1 MAWKLFAKNQWSKI
15 LKVRNLSLKLN
26 QKKIFENISFDIKI
40 AKSLMIMGESGV
52 GKSLLGKS
60 LIRLLDPKF
69 EISADEWSFNEVS
82 VLNLN
87 QNELRAFRSKV
98 GLVLQDAELSLY
110 PYLDIGNLFHLILKT
125 HTKLNRKDH
134 KRYAFDLLEKLG
146 FDDIDLLWHSYA
158 NELSL
163 GMARR
168 VSLALTLLSKPQI
181 LICDEIT
188 ASLDKENVQKI
199 IQILKELKNTLGLV
213 CITHDLNLV
222 NSLADEVLFLEKNQ
236 AQLFKADEFLRIY
249 HA

>member
-1 MAWKLFAKNQWSKI
+1 M
-15 LKVRNLSLKLN
+15 KVRNLSLKLN

-40 AKSLMIMGESGV
+40 AKSLMIVGESGV

-69 EISADEWSFNEVS
+69 EINADEWSFNEVS
-82 VLNLN
+82 VFNLN

-98 GLVLQDAELSLY
+98 GLVLQDADLSLY
-110 PYLDIGNLFHLILKT
+110 PYLDIGNLCHLVLKT
-125 HTKLNRKDH
+125 HTKLKQKERKD
-134 KRYAFDLLEKLG
+134 YAFSYFQKLG
-146 FDDIDLLWHSYA
+146 FENLDRLWHSYA

-168 VSLALTLLSKPQI
+168 VSLALALLNQPQI

-188 ASLDKENVQKI
+188 ASLDKKNASKI
-199 IQILKELKNTLGLV
+199 ISILEELKNTTALV

-236 AQLFKADEFLRIY
+236 AQLFRVDEFLRIY

>member
-1 MAWKLFAKNQWSKI
+1 M
-15 LKVRNLSLKLN
+15 KVRNLSLKLN

-40 AKSLMIMGESGV
+40 AKSLMIVGESGV

-69 EISADEWSFNEVS
+69 EINADEWSFNEVS
-82 VLNLN
+82 VFNLN

-110 PYLDIGNLFHLILKT
+110 PYLDIGNLCHLVLKT
-125 HTKLNRKDH
+125 HTKLKQKERKD
-134 KRYAFDLLEKLG
+134 YAFSYFQKLG
-146 FDDIDLLWHSYA
+146 FENLDRLWHSYA

-168 VSLALTLLSKPQI
+168 VSLALALLNQPQI

-188 ASLDKENVQKI
+188 ASLDKENASKI
-199 IQILKELKNTLGLV
+199 ISILEELKNTAALV

-222 NSLADEVLFLEKNQ
+222 NSLADEILMLEKNSSN
-236 AQLFKADEFLRIY
+236 LYSLDEFLRY
-249 HA
+249 YNA

>member
-1 MAWKLFAKNQWSKI
+1 M
-15 LKVRNLSLKLN
+15 KVRNL
-26 QKKIFENISFDIKI
+26 NISSKNNLLLKDINLDIKTG
-40 AKSLMIMGESGV
+40 KTLMILGQSGV
-52 GKSLLGKS
+52 GKSLLGKA
-60 LIRLLDPKF
+60 LVRLLDSNF
-69 EISADEWSFNEVS
+69 TISFDELSFHNSCIFNFNKE
-82 VLNLN
+82 
-87 QNELRAFRSKV
+87 ELRNFRSKV
-98 GLVLQDAELSLY
+98 ALVLQDAELSLY
-110 PYLDIGNLFHLILKT
+110 PYLDIGNLCHLVLKT
-125 HTKLNRKDH
+125 HTKLNQKDR

-146 FDDIDLLWHSYA
+146 FDDVDLLWHSYA

-168 VSLALTLLSKPQI
+168 VSLALALLSKPQI

-199 IQILKELKNTLGLV
+199 IQILKKLKNTLGLV

-236 AQLFKADEFLRIY
+236 AQLFRVDEFLRIY